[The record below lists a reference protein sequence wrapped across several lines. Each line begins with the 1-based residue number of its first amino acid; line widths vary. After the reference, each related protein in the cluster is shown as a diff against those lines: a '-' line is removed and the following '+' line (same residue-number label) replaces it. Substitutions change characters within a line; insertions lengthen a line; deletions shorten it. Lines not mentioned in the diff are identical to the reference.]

1 MKLKKTT
8 NHGNPRWRV
17 SAQIDGRR
25 RQRFFKSKAEAQ
37 TWLSELRWLSPVEQF
52 WQSLAPVERQR
63 LMLGYQ
69 LKALAPLGQA
79 DSPSPVPLAEAV
91 GRYIECKTGQNL
103 RPLSL
108 KQVKWKL
115 DLLSREFKGK
125 LCHQITTTMIE
136 GWFRGRG
143 WKRST
148 VDGVCAKVGPFFS
161 WCVRE
166 KFAAANPVKGV
177 MKPKADES
185 EPCIL
190 LPGDVGQLMAAAKA
204 KDAKLIPYLALGL
217 FAGIRPEEIIRLD
230 WQDIS
235 PHGVNINGRKAKTRQ
250 RRLVTIADN
259 LAAWLKLGGDLP
271 PRNRRKRLDVVREA
285 AGVTWGHD
293 IMRHTFASYHLAQH
307 GSPDKTA
314 HELGHR
320 DTAMLYRHYRQ
331 LVTKEAA
338 GEFWA
343 VCP

>member
-69 LKALAPLGQA
+69 LKALAPLAQA

-166 KFAAANPVKGV
+166 KFAAANPVKG
-177 MKPKADES
+177 
-185 EPCIL
+185 
-190 LPGDVGQLMAAAKA
+190 
-204 KDAKLIPYLALGL
+204 
-217 FAGIRPEEIIRLD
+217 
-230 WQDIS
+230 
-235 PHGVNINGRKAKTRQ
+235 
-250 RRLVTIADN
+250 
-259 LAAWLKLGGDLP
+259 
-271 PRNRRKRLDVVREA
+271 
-285 AGVTWGHD
+285 
-293 IMRHTFASYHLAQH
+293 
-307 GSPDKTA
+307 
-314 HELGHR
+314 
-320 DTAMLYRHYRQ
+320 
-331 LVTKEAA
+331 
-338 GEFWA
+338 
-343 VCP
+343 

>member
-1 MKLKKTT
+1 
-8 NHGNPRWRV
+8 
-17 SAQIDGRR
+17 
-25 RQRFFKSKAEAQ
+25 
-37 TWLSELRWLSPVEQF
+37 
-52 WQSLAPVERQR
+52 
-63 LMLGYQ
+63 MLGYQ
-69 LKALAPLGQA
+69 AELRNTVPQEDAKKTK
-79 DSPSPVPLAEAV
+79 PLAKAV
-91 GRYIECKTGQNL
+91 SRYVDAKEGQGL
-103 RPLSL
+103 RPSSL
-108 KQVKWKL
+108 KQIRWNL
-115 DLLSREFKGK
+115 RLLSKAFKGK
-125 LCHQITTTMIE
+125 QCHEITTSMIE
-136 GWFRGRG
+136 GWFRKRG

-148 VDGVCAKVGPFFS
+148 VDGVIAKIGPFFS

-185 EPCIL
+185 EPCTL
-190 LPGDVGQLMAAAKA
+190 SPGEVGQLMAAAKA
-204 KDAKLIPYLALGL
+204 KDSKLLPYLALGL
-217 FAGIRPEEIIRLD
+217 FAGIRPEEIMRLD
-230 WQDIS
+230 WQDIT

-259 LAAWLKLGGDLP
+259 LGAWLKLGGELP
-271 PRNRRKRLDVVREA
+271 PKNRRKRLNAVREA
-285 AGVTWGHD
+285 AGITWGHD